1 MLGFLKNLFPDKH
14 KRDIEKIM
22 PIVKEINRIY
32 GEYDSLTDEEIRAK
46 SEGFKLLIKERISEL
61 EAERDQIIIDLR
73 EKELSSGEVIS
84 LNEHLK
90 KLEKEIFQTVNDT
103 LDEILP
109 EAFALVK
116 QACKRLT
123 ERAHNYVYAGHPSI
137 WEMIPYDVQLIGGI
151 VLHQGKIAEMATGE
165 GKTLVAVLPIYLNAL
180 AGKGVH
186 VVTVNDYLARRDSEW
201 MKPVY
206 DFLGVSVGALQQNMQ
221 SEERSKIYKLDIVYG
236 TNSEF
241 GFDYLRDNM
250 VIEEE
255 HIVQRGHWFAIVD
268 EVDSVLI
275 DEARTPLIISG
286 PVGDLDQKFDI
297 MKPRVK
303 RLVDAQIQLVNQI
316 TAEAERLLQ
325 SDKKEDREQAGILLF
340 RAHRG
345 LPKHKRLRK
354 LLQEGSNLKLMQ
366 ETELFFLR
374 EKGKRMPEIDEELFY
389 IIEEKHHQIDLTDKG
404 RNLLT
409 NSGEDPELFVLPDIA
424 AEMSK
429 LAVDNSIT
437 ELEKQ
442 RRIDEI
448 NRVFAERS
456 DVIHTVTSLLRAYSL
471 YEKDVEYVVQEGK
484 VQIVDEF
491 TGRILEGRRY
501 SEGLH
506 QAIEAKENVKV
517 QRDTQTLATITLQ
530 NYFRLYKKLAGMT
543 GTAET
548 EAGEFEKIYNL
559 DVVVIPTNRPVIR
572 KDYDDLIY
580 RTTREKYN
588 AIIEE
593 VQKIL
598 KDDRAVL
605 VGTASVEVSE
615 VISKMLTRAKIK
627 HNVLNAK
634 QHEKEADIIAQA
646 GRKGAVT
653 IATNMAGRGTDIKL
667 DPEVKQNGGL
677 AIIGSERHEARRID
691 RQLRGRAGRQGD
703 PGSSIF
709 FISLEDKLMRLFAA
723 ERIGNLMNKF
733 KFPENEPITHSMIT
747 KTVEN
752 AQKKV
757 EENNF
762 AIRKHLLE
770 YDDVMN
776 MQREMIYNK
785 RKMALRGDRLKGE
798 IFDHIKDLAFEWY
811 QTFHKEDDLKGLKNA
826 VRSLLLCEIN
836 INEVDFKT
844 MKETEVVNEILR
856 AADEFYHR
864 KEEMLGKEFMA
875 QLEKYAVLQTID
887 DKWKEHLRVMDE
899 VKEGINLRA
908 YGQKDPLLEY
918 KQEASHQF
926 EELLREISQSSIGIA
941 FKYFPQIQA
950 QVQQAPEKTPPKVKS
965 NNLGGHGI
973 RYGRDEQAARFAAR
987 ANAPR
992 AQESESARA
1001 TAVETFRRT
1010 EAKVGRNDPCPCGSG
1025 KKYKHCH
1032 GKEMNLN

>member
-1 MLGFLKNLFPDKH
+1 MFNFLKKIFPDKH
-14 KRDIEKIM
+14 TRDIQKIM
-22 PIVKEINRIY
+22 PIVHEINRLY
-32 GEYDSLTDEEIRAK
+32 KEFDSLTDEEIRSK
-46 SEGFKLLIKERISEL
+46 TDQFRNLIQERIKDL
-61 EAERDQIIIDLR
+61 EAEKEQIIRDLR
-73 EKELSSGEVIS
+73 EKDLSGGDVIS
-84 LNEHLK
+84 LNEQLK
-90 KLEKEIFQTVNDT
+90 KLDREIFQTVNDT

-109 EAFALVK
+109 EAYALVK

-123 ERAHNYVYAGHPSI
+123 ERRHSYVYAGHPSI
-137 WEMIPYDVQLIGGI
+137 WDMIPYDVQLIGGI

-206 DFLGVSVGALQQNMQ
+206 DFLGVTVGALQQNMQ
-221 SEERSKIYKLDIVYG
+221 SEERKRIYNLDIVYG

-250 VIEEE
+250 VVEEE
-255 HIVQRGHWFAIVD
+255 HIVQRGHWYAIVD

-286 PVGDLDQKFDI
+286 PVGELDQKFDL

-303 RLVDAQIQLVNQI
+303 RLVDAQLQYVNQI

-354 LLQEGSNLKLMQ
+354 LLQDGANLKLMQ

-374 EKGKRMPEIDEELFY
+374 EKGKRMPEIDEELY
-389 IIEEKHHQIDLTDKG
+389 YVIEEKHHQIDITEKG
-404 RNLLT
+404 RILLA
-409 NSGEDPELFVLPDIA
+409 NSGEDPDMFVLPDIA

-429 LAVDNSIT
+429 LSVDTTLT
-437 ELEKQ
+437 EQEKQ
-442 RRIDEI
+442 RKIDEI
-448 NRVFAERS
+448 NRLFAERS
-456 DVIHTVTSLLRAYSL
+456 DMIHTITSLLRAYSL
-471 YEKDVEYVVQEGK
+471 YEKDVEYVVQDGK

-593 VQKIL
+593 IKKVL
-598 KDDRAVL
+598 AEGRAVL

-615 VISKMLTRAKIK
+615 ILSKMLTRAKIP

-634 QHEKEADIIAQA
+634 HHEKEADIIAQA

-667 DPEVKQNGGL
+667 DPEVKRNGGL

-703 PGSSIF
+703 PGSSVF

-723 ERIGNLMNKF
+723 DRIANLMNKF
-733 KFPENEPITHSMIT
+733 KFPENEPITHPMIT

-776 MQREMIYNK
+776 LQREFVYNK
-785 RKMALRGDRLKGE
+785 RRMALRGDRLKGE
-798 IFDHIKDLAFEWY
+798 IFDYIEDLAYEWY
-811 QTFHKEDDLKGLKNA
+811 ETYHPEDDLVGLKNA
-826 VRSLLLCEIN
+826 VRALLLCEIN
-836 INEVDFKT
+836 INEEQFKS
-844 MKETEVVNEILR
+844 MKDTEVVQEIMR
-856 AADEFYHR
+856 AAEEFYRR
-864 KEEMLGKEFMA
+864 KEEMLGKDFMA

-887 DKWKEHLRVMDE
+887 DKWKEHLRIMDE
-899 VKEGINLRA
+899 IKEGINLRA

-918 KQEASHQF
+918 KQEAAHQF
-926 EELLREISQSSIGIA
+926 EQLLKEIAHNSVAIA
-941 FKYFPQIQA
+941 FKYFPQIQV
-950 QVQQAPEKTPPKVKS
+950 VQQTPEKVPPKVKS
-965 NNLGGHGI
+965 KSLEGRGI
-973 RYGRDEQAARFAAR
+973 RYGRDEETTAFVTRATAPREQESEAAR
-987 ANAPR
+987 AV
-992 AQESESARA
+992 
-1001 TAVETFRRT
+1001 AVETYRRT
-1010 EAKVGRNDPCPCGSG
+1010 EAKIGRNDPCPCGSG

-1032 GKEMNLN
+1032 GRDINLN

>member
-926 EELLREISQSSIGIA
+926 KELLREISQSSIGIA

>member
-123 ERAHNYVYAGHPSI
+123 ERAHNYFYAGHPSI

>member
-1 MLGFLKNLFPDKH
+1 MFNLLKKIFPDKH

-22 PIVKEINRIY
+22 PIVKEINQLY
-32 GEYDSLTDEEIRAK
+32 AEYDSLTDEEIRAK
-46 SEGFKLLIKERISEL
+46 SNDFRLLIQERIKEL
-61 EAERDQIIIDLR
+61 EQEKEQIITDLR
-73 EKELSSGEVIS
+73 EKELDSGEAIT
-84 LNEHLK
+84 LNEKLK
-90 KLEKEIFQTVNDT
+90 KIDKEIFETVNET

-109 EAFALVK
+109 QAFALVK

-123 ERAHNYVYAGHPSI
+123 ERRHSYVYAGHTSI

-151 VLHQGKIAEMATGE
+151 VLHQGRIAEMATGE

-186 VVTVNDYLARRDSEW
+186 VVTVNDYLAKRDSEW

-206 DFLGVSVGALQQNMQ
+206 DFLDVSVGALQQNMQ
-221 SEERSKIYKLDIVYG
+221 SEERKKIYSLDIVYG

-250 VIEEE
+250 VVEEE
-255 HIVQRGHWFAIVD
+255 HIVQRGHWYAIVD

-286 PVGDLDQKFDI
+286 PVGDLDQKFDM
-297 MKPRVK
+297 MKPRVR
-303 RLVDAQIQLVNQI
+303 RLVEAQTQFVNQI
-316 TAEAERLLQ
+316 TADAERLLQ

-374 EKGKRMPEIDEELFY
+374 EKGKRMPEIDEELY
-389 IIEEKHHQIDLTDKG
+389 YVIEEKQHQIDITEKG
-404 RNLLT
+404 RQLLT

-429 LAVDNSIT
+429 LTGDNSLT
-437 ELEKQ
+437 EAEKQ
-442 RRIDEI
+442 RQIDEI
-448 NRVFAERS
+448 NRVFAQRS
-456 DVIHTVTSLLRAYSL
+456 DIIHTVTSLLRAYSL
-471 YEKDVEYVVQEGK
+471 YEKDVEYVVQDGK

-548 EAGEFEKIYNL
+548 EAGEFEKIYKL
-559 DVVVIPTNRPVIR
+559 DVAVIPTNRPITR
-572 KDYDDLIY
+572 KDHDDLIY

-588 AIIEE
+588 AIVEE
-593 VQKIL
+593 VQNIL
-598 KDDRAVL
+598 KQGRAVL

-615 VISKMLTRAKIK
+615 IISKMLTRAKVN

-634 QHEKEADIIAQA
+634 QHDKEADIIAQA
-646 GRKGAVT
+646 GRKGSVT

-667 DPEVKQNGGL
+667 DPEVKRNGGL

-762 AIRKHLLE
+762 SIRKHLLE

-776 MQREMIYNK
+776 LQRELVYNK

-798 IFDHIKDLAFEWY
+798 IFEYIEELAYEWY
-811 QTFHKEDDLKGLKNA
+811 DMYHKEEDLKGLKNA
-826 VRSLLLCEIN
+826 VRALLLCEIN
-836 INEVDFKT
+836 ITEDDFKT
-844 MKETEVVNEILR
+844 MKDSEVVKEIMR
-856 AADEFYHR
+856 AADDFYRR
-864 KEEMLGKEFMA
+864 KEELLGKEFMS

-887 DKWKEHLRVMDE
+887 DKWKEHLRIMDE

-908 YGQKDPLLEY
+908 YGQKDPLMEY
-918 KQEASHQF
+918 KKEAALQF
-926 EELLREISQSSIGIA
+926 EELLKEIAQNSVGIA
-941 FKYFPQIQA
+941 FKYFPQMQPQMQ
-950 QVQQAPEKTPPKVKS
+950 QVAEKAPPRVKS
-965 NNLGGHGI
+965 TNLAGRGVK
-973 RYGRDEQAARFAAR
+973 YGRDEDTAQFVAR
-987 ANAPR
+987 ATAPR
-992 AQESESARA
+992 AQENESARPV
-1001 TAVETFRRT
+1001 AVETYRRN
-1010 EAKVGRNDPCPCGSG
+1010 EAKIGRNDPCPCGSG
-1025 KKYKHCH
+1025 KKYKQCH
-1032 GKEMNLN
+1032 GRDVNLN